1 MKFIINAK
9 SRCVKGFIGSP
20 YDRANPLVYGCWQLI
35 EGVTIDNALLRC
47 LRLPCHCDEGE
58 QDGDDGFLVHN
69 LFVLLIFRATKLQK
83 GIKIGPWLNLKKKC
97 QGLMSQL
104 RLRVSTCY
112 RLLFAAKRNV
122 TPYFADSIWMNV
134 QERSYVLQI
143 K

>member
-58 QDGDDGFLVHN
+58 QD
-69 LFVLLIFRATKLQK
+69 A
-83 GIKIGPWLNLKKKC
+83 
-97 QGLMSQL
+97 SQL
-104 RLRVSTCY
+104 VG
-112 RLLFAAKRNV
+112 NV
-122 TPYFADSIWMNV
+122 GFSIILTV
-134 QERSYVLQI
+134 FFES
-143 K
+143 